1 MIGTPSDPGIMVR
14 VMNDLFI
21 HSESQGEKISCHVM
35 LFYVMLCYVM
45 FRFIMLCHFSKIS
58 VTL

>member
-21 HSESQGEKISCHVM
+21 HSESQGEKIFCHNIMLFHVM
-35 LFYVMLCYVM
+35 LRTCYIVVYYVVPPW
-45 FRFIMLCHFSKIS
+45 IFSFF
-58 VTL
+58 